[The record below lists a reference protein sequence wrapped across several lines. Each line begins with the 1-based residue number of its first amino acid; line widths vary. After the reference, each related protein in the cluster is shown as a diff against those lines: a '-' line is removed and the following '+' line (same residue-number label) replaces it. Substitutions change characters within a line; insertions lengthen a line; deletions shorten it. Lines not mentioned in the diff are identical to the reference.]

1 MPSFQSVPYVV
12 WYSSPIRIAS
22 IVPGSVVKKFAV
34 DVGLPRPRLSLC
46 ARARILLRMEE
57 QAPPWRVVDSKIVIE
72 SPFFRL
78 RCDQIELPD
87 GTRVADYYVRESRG
101 FAVIFA
107 VTPEDRIVLVRQYK
121 HGIGEVVLELPAGGI
136 DPGEDP
142 ATCAARELA
151 EETGYASD
159 PRDFSHLRTFV
170 LDPTGSTSRF
180 HLFLARDARPVA
192 EKNFDLLED
201 ISLELATFED
211 VRRYVRDGAINVG
224 SQAAAVY
231 YALDV
236 LARL

>member
-1 MPSFQSVPYVV
+1 
-12 WYSSPIRIAS
+12 
-22 IVPGSVVKKFAV
+22 
-34 DVGLPRPRLSLC
+34 
-46 ARARILLRMEE
+46 MEA

-101 FAVIFA
+101 FAVVFA
-107 VTPEDRIVLVRQYK
+107 VTSDDRVVLVRQYK

-151 EETGYASD
+151 EETGYASEPD
-159 PRDFSHLRTFV
+159 DFAHLRTFV

-180 HLFLARDARPVA
+180 HLYLARDARPVA
-192 EKNFDLLED
+192 KQKFDPLED
-201 ISLELATFED
+201 ITIELATFDD
-211 VRRYVRDGAINVG
+211 VRRYVRDGEINVG
-224 SQAAAVY
+224 SQTAAVY
-231 YALDV
+231 YALDT
-236 LARL
+236 LDRL